1 MYNNHIKE
9 IPDQPFLHDEL
20 EVLNYAGNEIERLSD
35 NISRLVHLRML
46 DLGHNRLKVLPESIG
61 GLQGLDSFLYL
72 SNNQFQQLPEQLCN
86 LQKLK
91 YLNVTDNHL
100 KQLPVRKAK

>member
-9 IPDQPFLHDEL
+9 IPDQLFLHDEL
-20 EVLNYAGNEIERLSD
+20 EVLNYAGNEIEQLSE
-35 NISRLVHLRML
+35 NIGRLVHLRML

-72 SNNQFQQLPEQLCN
+72 SNWPSCQSIWAL
-86 LQKLK
+86 
-91 YLNVTDNHL
+91 
-100 KQLPVRKAK
+100 